1 MECILQNICC
11 ASGHQRKL
19 LLLSHSVVSDSLRPH
34 GLQYARFPCPNLSP
48 RICLN
53 SCPLSLWCHLT
64 ILSSVIPF
72 CLPAFPASGSL
83 PMSQLFASSGQ
94 SIGASASASVLPKNI
109 QGWFPLGL
117 TGLISLQSKGLST
130 VFCSKTSNQ
139 RKKSDLF
146 WKKFLTAPW
155 WISLG
160 FYKKS
165 TLISIIS
172 FSSTNIIQFVF
183 LFILQTWLV
192 K

>member
-19 LLLSHSVVSDSLRPH
+19 LLLLFSHSVVSDSLQPH
-34 GLQYARFPCPNLSP
+34 GLQYARFPCPYLSP
-48 RICLN
+48 RVCLN
-53 SCPLSLWCHLT
+53 SCPLSWWCHPT

-72 CLPAFPASGSL
+72 SCLPAFPASGSL

-109 QGWFPLGL
+109 QGWFPLRL

-139 RKKSDLF
+139 RKKSNLF
-146 WKKFLTAPW
+146 WKKSLIAPW

-160 FYKKS
+160 FIRKV
-165 TLISIIS
+165 LS
-172 FSSTNIIQFVF
+172 FP
-183 LFILQTWLV
+183 
-192 K
+192 